1 MLADRLSIL
10 RCPETGSTLTVAE
23 PALIARLNVLVAEG
37 RLKNRAGQLVESR
50 LDGGLLRDD
59 GRMLYPVVDE
69 IPVLLKDEAIPLE
82 P

>member
-10 RCPETGSTLTVAE
+10 RCPETGSTLTEAE
-23 PALIARLNVLVAEG
+23 PALIARLNALMTEG

-50 LDGGLLRDD
+50 LDGGLLCED
-59 GRMLYPVVDE
+59 GRLLYPIVDE
-69 IPVLLKDEAIPLE
+69 IPILLKDEAIPIE